1 MNRRGSI
8 VFRGFVMSDP
18 QVKPL
23 VNPVAVRNCF
33 VKSADEVTGILD
45 ISFVRMVIESSP
57 AWLEILSAPSVTL
70 ECAVDRFTFTAEV
83 RMEGHGDH
91 WIRLAFAR
99 LVLSAQANLRSFLS
113 PKKVGESIIEDW
125 RNEQFRHFHGLGES
139 ELWFDLGG
147 GVFFSCLD
155 LYDFNSQLIIQVK
168 DAKAP
173 LKVGKLLR
181 KDYIA
186 ATNCEDDFA
195 LTPLNEKES
204 YLRLGECRDIIT
216 NLRAIGSLEYNL
228 KQRLLKLLSDHL
240 YSTRHRVE
248 PPRSPVRTVVAQG

>member
-1 MNRRGSI
+1 
-8 VFRGFVMSDP
+8 MSDP
-18 QVKPL
+18 QVKFL

-33 VKSADEVTGILD
+33 VKSADEVSGILD
-45 ISFVRMVIESSP
+45 LSFVRMVIESSP

-70 ECAVDRFTFTAEV
+70 ECALDRFTFTAEV
-83 RMEGHGDH
+83 RMESHGDR

-99 LVLSAQANLRSFLS
+99 IVPSARASLRSFLS

-125 RNEQFRHFHGLGES
+125 RNEKIRHFHGLGES

-147 GVFFSCLD
+147 GIFFSYLD
-155 LYDFNSQLIIQVK
+155 LYDFNSQFVIRVK

-173 LKVGKLLR
+173 LKAGKLLR

-186 ATNCEDDFA
+186 ATNLEEDFA
-195 LTPLNEKES
+195 LTPLNEGEN
-204 YLRLGECRDIIT
+204 YPRLGECRDIVT
-216 NLRAIGSLEYNL
+216 NFRAIGQLEYNL
-228 KQRLLKLLSDHL
+228 KQKLLKLLSDQL

-248 PPRSPVRTVVAQG
+248 LPRPQVRTVVAGG